1 MQNPGRLISCK
12 KWKNLMNRLPE
23 KNLMVNFE
31 PIWNFFALIWR
42 KQKLKSTLATFEK
55 WYMADS
61 NFK

>member
-1 MQNPGRLISCK
+1 
-12 KWKNLMNRLPE
+12 MNRLPE